1 MASSILT
8 TLRKKVLYVSV
19 SFFILLIISFVIWY
33 FTKESKISFQDI
45 LFWVGAAP
53 IAFFSI
59 GLFGDFFGK
68 GSVSY
73 QLSRSVSEQSSNQ
86 RAVQDESDKKSSVKF
101 GLNWILAGLLIW
113 LVSYFM

>member
-1 MASSILT
+1 MASSMLK
-8 TLRKKVLYVSV
+8 TLRKRVLYVIV
-19 SFFILLIISFVIWY
+19 SFFILLTIGFVIW
-33 FTKESKISFQDI
+33 FFMKESKISFQDI

-59 GLFGDFFGK
+59 GLFGDLFGK

-73 QLSRSVSEQSSNQ
+73 QLSRSVSKQSSNQ

-101 GLNWILAGLLIW
+101 GLNWILAGLLTW

>member
-1 MASSILT
+1 MASSMLK
-8 TLRKKVLYVSV
+8 TLRKRVLYLIV
-19 SFFILLIISFVIWY
+19 SFFILLIIGFVIW
-33 FTKESKISFQDI
+33 FFMKESKISFQDI

-73 QLSRSVSEQSSNQ
+73 QLSRSVSKQSSNQ

-113 LVSYFM
+113 LVSYFI

>member
-1 MASSILT
+1 MASSMLK
-8 TLRKKVLYVSV
+8 TLRKRVLHV
-19 SFFILLIISFVIWY
+19 IISFFVLLTTGFVIW
-33 FTKESKISFQDI
+33 FFMKESKISFQDI

-73 QLSRSVSEQSSNQ
+73 QLSRSVSKQSSNQ
-86 RAVQDESDKKSSVKF
+86 RAVQDESDKNSSVKF

-113 LVSYFM
+113 LVSYFI